1 MLRAL
6 GGSQIGC
13 TWFRSTYSST
23 ALLYTTLS
31 SLWYFIHETSGLF
44 YYAGYRSISWPKL
57 NRHFSLSFLFC
68 HFAFVQYLSRCFCE
82 RFGFVYKCS
91 SFMRKFKFY
100 WFEYVSSAIG
110 NYDVIIS
117 GAKCWHWGLAATV
130 IWCCGSFFD
139 FVFLIQQNGI
149 TEFLEYEIQNACK
162 QQVKYYLFGINYHV
176 SSYGFYKELTKDAFI
191 NKY

>member
-23 ALLYTTLS
+23 AVLYTTLS
-31 SLWYFIHETSGLF
+31 SLWYFIHETSSLF

-57 NRHFSLSFLFC
+57 NRHFSLSLFS
-68 HFAFVQYLSRCFCE
+68 FAISRSSNISHGASVSVSVSSINVRALCE
-82 RFGFVYKCS
+82 SLNFTGLN
-91 SFMRKFKFY
+91 
-100 WFEYVSSAIG
+100 VSSAIG

-130 IWCCGSFFD
+130 IWCCGLFFD
-139 FVFLIQQNGI
+139 FVFLIQNGI
-149 TEFLEYEIQNACK
+149 TYR
-162 QQVKYYLFGINYHV
+162 V
-176 SSYGFYKELTKDAFI
+176 SRVRNSECL
-191 NKY
+191 